1 MPLELLNIYN
11 ARNIKELTF
20 KPCETFNIIYGTNGS
35 GKTTILESIYF
46 LLRTRIFRNNKYKS
60 FINLEADT
68 CTIYSKFSSLNSN
81 VSLNNF
87 SLGISRSKDKL
98 QPLLHLNNLKV
109 SSLSQ
114 ISNLVILGLITPE
127 SFNLLDA
134 GPSTRRK
141 FLDWGVFHVEHDFV
155 NYWKSYRKILNNRN
169 NVLKELKNK
178 FTNPNDIPSHLL
190 NDLHCW
196 SPQFIELNNKLNKL
210 REQQLNN
217 ISEYFNYFIKQFS
230 VSLAENISLCFY
242 QGWTHNINYK
252 DYISDKLNQDINSGF
267 TRYGTHRSD
276 IIIKYKN
283 IIAND
288 VLSRG
293 QKKIIIICLILAQF
307 YYLKNISNI
316 NNHNLL
322 LLDDMDSELDHN
334 NLNILLNILNEI
346 DSQVLMTTTNK
357 EKYTHLKENYQL
369 FHVEQLSQ

>member
-20 KPCETFNIIYGTNGS
+20 KPCATFNVIYGINGS

-60 FINLEADT
+60 FINLDADT
-68 CTIYSKFSSLNSN
+68 CTIYSKFTSTNSN
-81 VSLNNF
+81 VNLNNF
-87 SLGISRSKDKL
+87 SLGISRSKDKS

-134 GPSTRRK
+134 GPSIRRK
-141 FLDWGVFHVEHDFV
+141 YLDWGVFHVEHEFV
-155 NYWKSYRKILNNRN
+155 HYWKSYRKILNNRN
-169 NVLKELKNK
+169 TVLKYLQNK
-178 FTNPNDIPSHLL
+178 FSSLDNIPKKSL

-196 SPQFIELNNKLNKL
+196 SPQFIELNNKLDKL
-210 REQQLNN
+210 RKKQLAN
-217 ISEYFNYFIKQFS
+217 IAVYFNLFVKEFS
-230 VSLAENISLCFY
+230 LSLAENISLSFY
-242 QGWTHNINYK
+242 QGWNQNISYQQYM
-252 DYISDKLNQDINSGF
+252 DDKLEQDIHSGF
-267 TRYGTHRSD
+267 TRSGTHRSD
-276 IIIKYKN
+276 IIIKYKQYS
-283 IIAND
+283 AND

-307 YYLKNISNI
+307 YYLKNNTNS

-322 LLDDMDSELDHN
+322 LLDDMDSELDNN
-334 NLNILLNILNEI
+334 NLNILFNILNQI
-346 DSQVLMTTTNK
+346 DCQVLMTTTNK
-357 EKYTHLKENYQL
+357 EKYVQLKDNYQL